1 MNLHAG
7 RFLTLEGIE
16 GVGKTTQAARIAGFL
31 ADHGIECIVT
41 REPGGTVLAE
51 EIRSLVLRA
60 HRESMPATAELLMM
74 FAARAVHL
82 ANRIEP
88 ALDKGKWVICDRF
101 TDATFAYQGAGRGM
115 LDEDIRFLENFVQG
129 SRRPDLTL
137 LLDTS
142 VESGLA
148 RSTKRNVGKERD
160 RFEQERSQ
168 FFERVRGGYLARA
181 RAEPDRIA
189 VIDASAAPDAVTASI
204 VAVLSSKAWI
214 S

>member
-60 HRESMPATAELLMM
+60 HGESMPATAELLMM